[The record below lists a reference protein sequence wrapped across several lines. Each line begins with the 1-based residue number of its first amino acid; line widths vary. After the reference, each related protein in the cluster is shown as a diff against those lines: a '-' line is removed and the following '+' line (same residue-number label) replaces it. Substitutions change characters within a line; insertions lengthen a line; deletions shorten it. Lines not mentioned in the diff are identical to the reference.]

1 MNDDF
6 YPVLAAHVDVKKF
19 PGLSSVYPAA
29 HLFQRLLIVL
39 AAKTFHGD
47 AEILRQ
53 IALIG
58 TRPIRNT
65 DDLSLLITEL
75 TSFSTLDNI
84 LDRQHPFQPPKKLV
98 DQALNRLQRG
108 PAFAH
113 FPDHVRRS
121 IGKILQD
128 FITSS
133 QQGDTV
139 EPSAILIRLSPHIP
153 ASGPS
158 TDPPE
163 TLHAAMMARESLV
176 PCVSSDS
183 LASAS
188 NTVVQFD
195 PPEVAFFTRQDTG
208 RGYTRPDRRD
218 PRNDPRPALR
228 SDFRRDDR
236 PSSRQDLR
244 GPDRPDSRLDE
255 SRDFRPAASDARP
268 ESSASL
274 EDLQKLM
281 QSLQSQLDKHVR
293 QVRPASSSHSR
304 ERAAYVAHNS
314 DSDELAYSALLSD
327 RYAVGPLSYDPRPL
341 GVRTTIDSSESSP
354 NPW

>member
-1 MNDDF
+1 M
-6 YPVLAAHVDVKKF
+6 
-19 PGLSSVYPAA
+19 
-29 HLFQRLLIVL
+29 
-39 AAKTFHGD
+39 
-47 AEILRQ
+47 
-53 IALIG
+53 
-58 TRPIRNT
+58 
-65 DDLSLLITEL
+65 
-75 TSFSTLDNI
+75 
-84 LDRQHPFQPPKKLV
+84 
-98 DQALNRLQRG
+98 NRLQRG

-113 FPDHVRRS
+113 FPDHVRRP

-133 QQGDTV
+133 QKGDTV

-153 ASGPS
+153 ASVPS
-158 TDPPE
+158 KDPPE
-163 TLHAAMMARESLV
+163 TLHAAMMASESLV
-176 PCVSSDS
+176 PSVSTDS

-195 PPEVAFFTRQDTG
+195 PPEVAFFTRQNTG
-208 RGYTRPDRRD
+208 RGYTRPDRSD

-228 SDFRRDDR
+228 SDFRGDDR

-255 SRDFRPAASDARP
+255 SRDVRPAASDARP

-281 QSLQSQLDKHVR
+281 QSLQSKLDKHVR
-293 QVRPASSSHSR
+293 QVRPAASSHSR
-304 ERAAYVAHNS
+304 ERAAYVNHNS

-327 RYAVGPLSYDPRPL
+327 SYAVGPLSYDPRPL
-341 GVRTTIDSSESSP
+341 GARTTIDSPESSP

>member
-1 MNDDF
+1 
-6 YPVLAAHVDVKKF
+6 
-19 PGLSSVYPAA
+19 
-29 HLFQRLLIVL
+29 
-39 AAKTFHGD
+39 
-47 AEILRQ
+47 
-53 IALIG
+53 
-58 TRPIRNT
+58 
-65 DDLSLLITEL
+65 
-75 TSFSTLDNI
+75 
-84 LDRQHPFQPPKKLV
+84 
-98 DQALNRLQRG
+98 
-108 PAFAH
+108 
-113 FPDHVRRS
+113 
-121 IGKILQD
+121 
-128 FITSS
+128 
-133 QQGDTV
+133 
-139 EPSAILIRLSPHIP
+139 
-153 ASGPS
+153 
-158 TDPPE
+158 
-163 TLHAAMMARESLV
+163 MMARESLV
-176 PCVSSDS
+176 PSVSTDS
-183 LASAS
+183 LDSAS

-281 QSLQSQLDKHVR
+281 QSLQSKLDKHVR
-293 QVRPASSSHSR
+293 QVRPAASSHSR

-327 RYAVGPLSYDPRPL
+327 SYAVGPLSYDPRPL
-341 GVRTTIDSSESSP
+341 GARTTIDSSESSP
-354 NPW
+354 VPW